1 MPFDRNKPYND
12 LPDLP
17 PHADL
22 ETKPVLRACISAYRA
37 LAELKAAGEWIPDQG
52 MLINAIPLQ
61 EAKASSEI
69 ENIVTTQDE
78 LFKAE
83 LNEGVDANPNAKEV
97 LRYRTALWKGFNSLR
112 DKPMGINLF
121 RSVCGTI
128 LDNEADVRKISG
140 TVIKNTSTHEVFY
153 TPPLGEQVILDK
165 LSALERYVHADD
177 EVDPLIRLAL
187 IHYQFEA
194 IHPFH
199 DGNGRTGRIV
209 NILYLVEKR
218 LLSIPV
224 LYLSRHIIEHKAD
237 YYLRLREVTEE
248 GHWEPWVLFML
259 QAVRETASGTTEKI
273 RRIRESF
280 EKTTGICRAQMPG
293 AYSRELVELLYR
305 QPYCRIDVLVKNGI
319 ASRQTASKYL
329 RRLEELNVLKGHKHG
344 REIIYLNR
352 ELLEILTQ

>member
-17 PHADL
+17 PRADL
-22 ETKPVLRACISAYRA
+22 ETKPVLKACIAANRA

-83 LNEGVDANPNAKEV
+83 LNDGVNANPNAKEV
-97 LRYRTALWKGFNSLR
+97 LRYRSALWKGFKSLG

-121 RSVCGTI
+121 RTVCGTI
-128 LDNEADVRKISG
+128 LDNQADVRKIPG
-140 TVIKNTSTHEVFY
+140 TVIKNAVTDEVLY
-153 TPPLGEQVILDK
+153 TPPLGETVILDK
-165 LSALERYVHADD
+165 LSALERYMHAAD

-224 LYLSRHIIEHKAD
+224 LYLSHYIIEHKAD
-237 YYLRLREVTEE
+237 YYSRLRGVTEE
-248 GHWEPWVLFML
+248 GRWEPWVLFM
-259 QAVRETASGTTEKI
+259 VRAIQETASGTTEKI

-280 EKTTGICRAQMPG
+280 EKTTELCRAQMSG

-305 QPYCRIDVLVKNGI
+305 QPYCRIDMLVKHDL

-329 RRLEELNVLKGHKHG
+329 RRLEELGVLKGHKLG
-344 REIIYLNR
+344 REIIYFNR
-352 ELLEILTQ
+352 ELLEILTR